1 MHIVSCKDCVTYW
14 LQTRKKNYLVK
25 IVFQAWP
32 QVSIPFLFFS
42 FSLTLWSISVVD
54 GYRAKEKRG
63 GKHVMIESSENR
75 KNVGFLEG
83 QWMFLLFPRNNQK
96 NGSAFFTKKNKN
108 ILAVSFPRRLFFW
121 PHFRDRIKAHGSAS
135 IRGGRQQENI
145 YWLDNN
151 FGSPLQPLQLP
162 PNAMPGIAN
171 TENKAPANRKKNI

>member
-1 MHIVSCKDCVTYW
+1 MSHAYSF
-14 LQTRKKNYLVK
+14 LQRLCDILATNTGKNYLVK

-83 QWMFLLFPRNNQK
+83 Q
-96 NGSAFFTKKNKN
+96 
-108 ILAVSFPRRLFFW
+108 
-121 PHFRDRIKAHGSAS
+121 
-135 IRGGRQQENI
+135 
-145 YWLDNN
+145 
-151 FGSPLQPLQLP
+151 
-162 PNAMPGIAN
+162 
-171 TENKAPANRKKNI
+171 